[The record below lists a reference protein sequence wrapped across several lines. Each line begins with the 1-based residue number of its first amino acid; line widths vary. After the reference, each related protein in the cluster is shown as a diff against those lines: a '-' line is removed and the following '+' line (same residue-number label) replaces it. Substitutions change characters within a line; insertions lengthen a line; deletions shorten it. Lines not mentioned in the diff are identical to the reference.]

1 MRYAIG
7 ILTILL
13 LFCGIGLCLTY
24 IVSRIVK
31 FVDIKKRLKKID
43 EIYGQPKGGS
53 EKLPLICPTLAQRY
67 TERAPLLWVNF
78 PLRDEK
84 KENNEKMNCQNCK
97 FYTYDEDEDGNA
109 LESCDRFGC
118 YLNEIAGLKPD
129 EGCIEYER
137 RYFPRREL

>member
-1 MRYAIG
+1 MRYTIG

-24 IVSRIVK
+24 IVTRIVK

-78 PLRDEK
+78 PLRR
-84 KENNEKMNCQNCK
+84 
-97 FYTYDEDEDGNA
+97 
-109 LESCDRFGC
+109 L
-118 YLNEIAGLKPD
+118 
-129 EGCIEYER
+129 
-137 RYFPRREL
+137 